1 MKEIK
6 KGIFDMKSFMK
17 KFMIMVCATA
27 TVFTMAAATVLAT
40 ETARPA
46 PGANTTVTSNA
57 DVSENAQN
65 TATST
70 TGGAS
75 EPTSVTTQ
83 ATGTSSKYLSKWGGF
98 FWFIASVIVNFF
110 VACWVGNRFYRL
122 ARRSAQSSAEI
133 RALRK
138 DIEEKFASTLKD
150 INEPVTEVVNSNE
163 SYVRN
168 AEGIEMPENR
178 PTVEINDEER
188 EILGRWDTRRA
199 AMAEIRAEEASRRAY
214 APDREAS
221 GIQFEDDDDT
231 AEENASPVR
240 ATLKTITKAGSKAGS
255 KAKDFLSNIFPF
267 ED

>member
-6 KGIFDMKSFMK
+6 KGNIEMKSIMKNFMVTICAVS
-17 KFMIMVCATA
+17 MIFAMATA
-27 TVFTMAAATVLAT
+27 TVFATDEYRPSPNANIEVNNAADA
-40 ETARPA
+40 
-46 PGANTTVTSNA
+46 A
-57 DVSENAQN
+57 DAYNSE
-65 TATST
+65 
-70 TGGAS
+70 GGA
-75 EPTSVTTQ
+75 EAQSVTTQ
-83 ATGTSSKYLSKWGGF
+83 ATGATNKYLSKWGGF
-98 FWFIASVIVNFF
+98 FWFVASVIVNFF

-163 SYVRN
+163 SYARSD
-168 AEGIEMPENR
+168 EGIEMPENR

-199 AMAEIRAEEASRRAY
+199 AMNELRAERERESSRRTY
-214 APDREAS
+214 APTRAMS
-221 GIQFEDDDDT
+221 GIEFEESREDAT
-231 AEENASPVR
+231 EENVSSVR
-240 ATLKTITKAGSKAGS
+240 SKLSSITKAGSKAGN

-267 ED
+267 EE

>member
-6 KGIFDMKSFMK
+6 KGNIDMKSIMR
-17 KFMIMVCATA
+17 KFIITLCAVSTVVTMSATA
-27 TVFTMAAATVLAT
+27 VFATD
-40 ETARPA
+40 EFRPG
-46 PGANTTVTSNA
+46 PGADTSVTENVATSSAESN
-57 DVSENAQN
+57 
-65 TATST
+65 TST
-70 TGGAS
+70 TGNAS

-98 FWFIASVIVNFF
+98 FWFLASVGVNFL

-150 INEPVTEVVNSNE
+150 INEPITEVVNTNE
-163 SYVRN
+163 SYARN
-168 AEGIEMPENR
+168 EEGIEMPENR
-178 PTVEINDEER
+178 PSIEINDEER

-199 AMAEIRAEEASRRAY
+199 AMNEIRAEERESSRRTY
-214 APDREAS
+214 APDRAMS
-221 GIQFEDDDDT
+221 GIEFEEDDAT
-231 AEENASPVR
+231 EEKGTGIRSKLNS
-240 ATLKTITKAGSKAGS
+240 ITKAGSKAGN

>member
-1 MKEIK
+1 MREIK
-6 KGIFDMKSFMK
+6 KGNINMKSIMR
-17 KFMIMVCATA
+17 KFIITLCAVSTVVTMSAASVFA
-27 TVFTMAAATVLAT
+27 TDEF
-40 ETARPA
+40 RPG
-46 PGANTTVTSNA
+46 PGADTSVTDNVTTSSAAN
-57 DVSENAQN
+57 SS
-65 TATST
+65 TST

-98 FWFIASVIVNFF
+98 FWFLASVGVNFL

-150 INEPVTEVVNSNE
+150 INEPITEVVNTNE
-163 SYVRN
+163 SYARN
-168 AEGIEMPENR
+168 DEGIEMPENR
-178 PTVEINDEER
+178 PSVEINDEER

-199 AMAEIRAEEASRRAY
+199 AMNEIRAEEASRRTY
-214 APDREAS
+214 APTREMS
-221 GIQFEDDDDT
+221 GIEFEEDEVAPEKGSNLRT
-231 AEENASPVR
+231 KLNS
-240 ATLKTITKAGSKAGS
+240 ITKAGSKAGN
-255 KAKDFLSNIFPF
+255 KAKNLLSNIFPF

>member
-1 MKEIK
+1 
-6 KGIFDMKSFMK
+6 MKSIMR
-17 KFMIMVCATA
+17 KFIITLCAVTTIVTMSVA
-27 TVFTMAAATVLAT
+27 TVFATD
-40 ETARPA
+40 EFRSG
-46 PGANTTVTSNA
+46 PGADTSVTDTVTASSSA
-57 DVSENAQN
+57 D
-65 TATST
+65 TTTST

-98 FWFIASVIVNFF
+98 FWFLASVAVNFL

-150 INEPVTEVVNSNE
+150 INEPVTEVVNTNE
-163 SYVRN
+163 NYARN
-168 AEGIEMPENR
+168 DEGMEMPENR
-178 PTVEINDEER
+178 PTVDINDEER

-199 AMAEIRAEEASRRAY
+199 AMNEIKTEEERASRRAY
-214 APDREAS
+214 APTRAMSGIEFEDEEDEAS
-221 GIQFEDDDDT
+221 
-231 AEENASPVR
+231 SPIR
-240 ATLKTITKAGSKAGS
+240 SKIGTITKAGAKAGN